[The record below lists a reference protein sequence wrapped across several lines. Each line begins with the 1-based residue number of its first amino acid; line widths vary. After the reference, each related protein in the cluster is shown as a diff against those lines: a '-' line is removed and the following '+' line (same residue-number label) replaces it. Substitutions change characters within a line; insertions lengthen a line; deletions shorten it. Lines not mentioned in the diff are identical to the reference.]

1 MGLQPPR
8 VQQHH
13 LRGHVVDRAPIPPV
27 RPPLAVIIHSR
38 PSHPSSFHAPLPPA
52 LPPYNLEPIPLRSIG
67 REGHRLPSGA
77 LSPSPLHR
85 TLLLLFRVH
94 ISGRAVAGIITLNR
108 PLLQLLA
115 CEARQGDG
123 WGVLGTSP
131 DIPLSLKKFR
141 SVSRV
146 HTNISMF

>member
-1 MGLQPPR
+1 
-8 VQQHH
+8 
-13 LRGHVVDRAPIPPV
+13 
-27 RPPLAVIIHSR
+27 
-38 PSHPSSFHAPLPPA
+38 
-52 LPPYNLEPIPLRSIG
+52 
-67 REGHRLPSGA
+67 